1 VDLPVKI
8 SPEGDIAH
16 HPKGL
21 VVGNDFG
28 GCTGERSLSIYVI
41 LRADERP
48 LTRLDERFC
57 LIIKA

>member
-28 GCTGERSLSIYVI
+28 GYTGERSLSIYVI
-41 LRADERP
+41 LRAFRQLGAMSDVGVNTKE
-48 LTRLDERFC
+48 
-57 LIIKA
+57 